1 MRIHNRGETTLFV
14 PTIYNGAFANCR
26 RRLYFANKKG
36 GSGDI
41 FPPHAILM
49 FTALR
54 KRGGEKK
61 ETAVFQASGE
71 VWGGGPRAA
80 AMLTLFFRGKDVFE
94 ER

>member
-1 MRIHNRGETTLFV
+1 MGAKLLSLFPLYITERSPTAAAAASISRIKRVGRGGHISTSCNINV
-14 PTIYNGAFANCR
+14 YSAG
-26 RRLYFANKKG
+26 
-36 GSGDI
+36 
-41 FPPHAILM
+41 
-49 FTALR
+49 